1 MSAVQAGILSQSI
14 KDYSGKGYG
23 DFKNDVAEAVVECIR
38 PIRNEY
44 DKLIAD
50 KQYLM
55 DICQRGADSAKRIS
69 QRTLKKVYKKVGF
82 VL

>member
-1 MSAVQAGILSQSI
+1 MTLRMTLQRRLLNVS
-14 KDYSGKGYG
+14 
-23 DFKNDVAEAVVECIR
+23 C

>member
-1 MSAVQAGILSQSI
+1 MTLRMTLRRRLLNVSA
-14 KDYSGKGYG
+14 
-23 DFKNDVAEAVVECIR
+23 